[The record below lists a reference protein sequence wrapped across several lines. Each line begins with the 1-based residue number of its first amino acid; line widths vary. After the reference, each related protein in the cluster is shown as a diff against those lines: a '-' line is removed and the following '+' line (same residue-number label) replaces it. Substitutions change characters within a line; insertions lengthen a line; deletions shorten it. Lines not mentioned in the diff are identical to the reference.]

1 MARRD
6 REQEWMDDPDIPR
19 NLHEAA
25 LFGVARINSVS
36 GAAGALWRKIGP
48 IARRNGPIRVL
59 DLACGSGD
67 IANEL
72 QRRATATGLAI
83 TVAGCDRSDVA
94 IDIARQRAEK
104 QAVGAEFFIADLFAG
119 EFPLGYDVYIC
130 SLFLHHLSDD
140 ESVTLLRQMATGRAL
155 LVSDLRRTT
164 RGMLLA
170 RWITPFITRSPV
182 VLKDSR
188 LSVKGAHTIE
198 EVRALL
204 RRAEIEGARIDKQ
217 WPQRFL
223 VSWGF

>member
-1 MARRD
+1 
-6 REQEWMDDPDIPR
+6 MDDPDIPR

-25 LFGVARINSVS
+25 LFGVARINSIS
-36 GAAGALWRKIGP
+36 GAAGALWRKIRPLAGK
-48 IARRNGPIRVL
+48 NGPIRVL

-72 QRRATATGLAI
+72 QRRATATGIAV
-83 TVAGCDRSDVA
+83 TVSGCDRSDVA
-94 IDIARQRAEK
+94 IDVARQNA
-104 QAVGAEFFIADLFAG
+104 QDQTVGAEFFVADLFDG
-119 EFPLGYDVYIC
+119 GFPSGYDVYIC

-140 ESVTLLRQMATGRAL
+140 ESVTLLRQMAAGRAFFL
-155 LVSDLRRTT
+155 SDLRRTT
-164 RGMLLA
+164 RGMMLA

-204 RRAEIEGARIDKQ
+204 SRAGIEGARIDRQ

-223 VSWGF
+223 VSWDS